1 MSFTRFTTDTQNISA
16 LTDRPNDMEGMTAA
30 QLKAAFDKAGTDI
43 AEYINNT
50 LVAELEGTGAA
61 GNLGIDTIAGLT
73 ATTVQAALA
82 ELFAALQDVVLG
94 DIPNESLDTEK
105 FVRRSVT
112 NEIIALATI
121 LTENLANGSVT
132 GPKIADDTL
141 ETAKYKNRSVTG
153 GKIALAA
160 IVEELLASGS
170 VTEPKIASGAVTGPK
185 LAAGAVT
192 IDKTTGIQ
200 PEHKAVAVTVPGI
213 AAGGTVTVNVAGVTA
228 TNTLIVTAAPASFIK
243 WRDCGVRCSA
253 QGNGTLTFAAES
265 ATGQNLTAYVA
276 IFD

>member
-1 MSFTRFTTDTQNISA
+1 MSFSRFTTDTQNISA

-30 QLKAAFDKAGTDI
+30 QLKAAFDKAGGDI

-61 GNLGIDTIAGLT
+61 GNLGIDTIAGMT

-94 DIPNESLDTEK
+94 DIPDESLDTEK

-132 GPKIADDTL
+132 GPKIAEGTIDTPN
-141 ETAKYKNRSVTG
+141 YKDRSITG
-153 GKIALAA
+153 QKIALAA
-160 IVEELLASGS
+160 IVAELLASS
-170 VTEPKIASGAVTGPK
+170 CVTEQKIANSAVTGSK
-185 LAAGAVT
+185 IAAGAVT
-192 IDKTTGIQ
+192 TDKTTGIQ

-213 AAGGTVTVNVAGVTA
+213 AAGGTVTVNAAGVTA
-228 TNTLIVTAAPASFIK
+228 TNTLVVTAAPWNYLK
-243 WRDCGVRCSA
+243 WRDCGVYCSA
-253 QGNGTLTFAAES
+253 QGNGTLSFTAES
-265 ATGQNLTAYVA
+265 ATGQNLTAYVL
-276 IFD
+276 ILD

>member
-1 MSFTRFTTDTQNISA
+1 MSFTRFTTETQNISA

-30 QLKAAFDKAGTDI
+30 QLKAAFDKAGGDI
-43 AEYINNT
+43 ANYINEI

-82 ELFAALQDVVLG
+82 EIFAALQDVVLG
-94 DIPNESLDTEK
+94 DIPDESLDTEK

-132 GPKIADDTL
+132 GPKIAEGTIDT
-141 ETAKYKNRSVTG
+141 TNYKDRSITG
-153 GKIALAA
+153 QKIALAA
-160 IVEELLASGS
+160 IVAELLASGS
-170 VTEPKIASGAVTGPK
+170 VTEPKLASGAVTGPK
-185 LAAGAVT
+185 LAPEAVT

-228 TNTLIVTAAPASFIK
+228 TNTLVVTAAPASFIK

>member
-1 MSFTRFTTDTQNISA
+1 MSFTRFTTETQNISA

-50 LVAELEGTGAA
+50 LVTELEGTGAA

-94 DIPNESLDTEK
+94 DIPDESLDTEK

-121 LTENLANGSVT
+121 LTENLANESVT
-132 GPKIADDTL
+132 GPKIAEGTIDTPN
-141 ETAKYKNRSVTG
+141 YKGRSITG
-153 GKIALAA
+153 QKIALAA
-160 IVEELLASGS
+160 IVEELLASS
-170 VTEPKIASGAVTGPK
+170 CVTEQKIANSAVTGPK
-185 LAAGAVT
+185 IANNAVT

-200 PEHKAVAVTVPGI
+200 PEHKTAAVTVPGI